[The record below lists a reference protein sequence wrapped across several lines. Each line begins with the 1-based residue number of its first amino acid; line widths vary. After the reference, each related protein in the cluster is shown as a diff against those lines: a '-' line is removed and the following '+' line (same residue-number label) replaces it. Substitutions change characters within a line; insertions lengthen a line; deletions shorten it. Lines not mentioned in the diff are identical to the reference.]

1 MGFFKVDEESIWAL
15 YDELDNQIL
24 YVFTSREDA
33 IVKMADYEDVS
44 TLQLSNVIRTEEGWE
59 IRGLSWKELVF
70 DLVKNATS
78 QKYED
83 LDESIEITT

>member
-1 MGFFKVDEESIWAL
+1 MVFFKVDEESIWVL

-44 TLQLSNVIRTEEGWE
+44 ALQLSNVIRTEEGWV

-83 LDESIEITT
+83 LDASIEVTP

>member
-1 MGFFKVDEESIWAL
+1 MAFFKVDEESIWAL

-44 TLQLSNVIRTEEGWE
+44 ALQLSNVIRTEEGWV

-83 LDESIEITT
+83 LDASIEVTP